1 MAEIVSRDNL
11 EKIMRMY
18 LYPLFVEM
26 SPKAASDYLDL
37 IDRINAE
44 PTQQNIMTAE
54 SKLRDRFEEGSFE
67 THLQEYL
74 NRVSSIEEYI
84 RSNRILKGWKTFNAT
99 YER

>member
-1 MAEIVSRDNL
+1 MAQIVSRDNL

-44 PTQQNIMTAE
+44 PTQ
-54 SKLRDRFEEGSFE
+54 
-67 THLQEYL
+67 
-74 NRVSSIEEYI
+74 
-84 RSNRILKGWKTFNAT
+84 
-99 YER
+99 